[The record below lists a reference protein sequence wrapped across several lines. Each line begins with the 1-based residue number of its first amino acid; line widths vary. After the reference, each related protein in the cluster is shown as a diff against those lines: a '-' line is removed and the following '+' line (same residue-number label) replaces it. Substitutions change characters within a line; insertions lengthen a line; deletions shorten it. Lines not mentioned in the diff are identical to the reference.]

1 MICDLTT
8 NIVMLLCFCVLFRAV
23 FFCLFVCLRW
33 FYFLIDNLY
42 QFIIF
47 LFKIS
52 YPRKIPV
59 CRIFISTTP
68 RWRIF
73 VQWWFSEL
81 STSSSTCSVRHQSS
95 NRTLP
100 NVFSI
105 SDSLSVGQLYI
116 SFEVLVIWLICSHSP
131 TIIMI
136 HFRFIS
142 KLSGSMC

>member
-8 NIVMLLCFCVLFRAV
+8 NIVMLFCFCVLFRAV
-23 FFCLFVCLRW
+23 FFFFLFVW
-33 FYFLIDNLY
+33 DGFIFWLIIY
-42 QFIIF
+42 
-47 LFKIS
+47 IS
-52 YPRKIPV
+52 SSYSFSRSHIHGKYL

-100 NVFSI
+100 DVFSI

-116 SFEVLVIWLICSHSP
+116 SFEELVIWLICSHSP
-131 TIIMI
+131 IITMI

>member
-8 NIVMLLCFCVLFRAV
+8 NIVMLFCFCVLFRAV
-23 FFCLFVCLRW
+23 FFFCLFVW
-33 FYFLIDNLY
+33 DGFIFWLIIY
-42 QFIIF
+42 
-47 LFKIS
+47 IS
-52 YPRKIPV
+52 SSYSFSRSHILGKYL

-116 SFEVLVIWLICSHSP
+116 SFEELVIWLICSHSP
-131 TIIMI
+131 IITMI

>member
-1 MICDLTT
+1 MICDLIT
-8 NIVMLLCFCVLFRAV
+8 NIVMLFCFCVLFRAV
-23 FFCLFVCLRW
+23 FFLFVCLRW

-52 YPRKIPV
+52 
-59 CRIFISTTP
+59 TP